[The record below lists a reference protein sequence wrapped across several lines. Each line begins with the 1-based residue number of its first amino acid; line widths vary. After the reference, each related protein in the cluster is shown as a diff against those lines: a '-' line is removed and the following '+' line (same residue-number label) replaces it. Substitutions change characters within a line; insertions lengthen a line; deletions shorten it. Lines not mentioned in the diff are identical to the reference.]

1 MDGATSVQ
9 EVSISDSDANSSL
22 SVANSPLPLNEST
35 SQVEEQSIIG
45 SESIADNSSSSGNL
59 TVINND
65 DIDFSNESFDNNKTK
80 TTIII
85 SDKD

>member
-1 MDGATSVQ
+1 MDGVTSVQ

-45 SESIADNSSSSGNL
+45 SESIADNSSSSNL
-59 TVINND
+59 TVINNE
-65 DIDFSNESFDNNKTK
+65 DIDSRTQSPADPT
-80 TTIII
+80 
-85 SDKD
+85 SVRR